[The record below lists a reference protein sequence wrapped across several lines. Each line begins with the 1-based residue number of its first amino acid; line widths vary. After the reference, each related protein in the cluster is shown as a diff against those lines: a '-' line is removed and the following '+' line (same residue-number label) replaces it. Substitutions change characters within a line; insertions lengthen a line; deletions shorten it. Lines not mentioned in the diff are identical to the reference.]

1 MDYCRKNNFDLKQVA
16 YVGNDINDK
25 EALGIAGFTFCPADA
40 HESIKAISDHVLN
53 TKGGDGVIRE
63 LLDLLKK

>member
-1 MDYCRKNNFDLKQVA
+1 MAKLVLYPNINQVA

-25 EALGIAGFTFCPADA
+25 NAMETARIKFCPADA